1 MTQISTEDR
10 LAAVDRAANKYIP
23 TERDDQFVLRLNRLL
38 ARDSAGK
45 LVASPRKDCGTGDA
59 QGLFVMEAAGGGKTS
74 LVKHGLKTHPLL
86 QPKEEGHMPWIMLDA
101 APSPATTKALGIEI
115 LDKTGYTS
123 VSRSS
128 NEQEIWKMVKHR
140 LALLNTV
147 FLCIDEGHDLLGTA
161 SAFEIR
167 NMQKR
172 LKNLMQGEGAVS
184 VILVGIGELQHL
196 AAYDDQINRRY
207 QKLAFDDISPVRD
220 KRLLKAILHTLCAEV
235 GIAAPK
241 EPDLVERLVH
251 ASRRRFGW
259 FIKNTLR
266 ALEIA
271 ALAGATSLEKTH
283 FAEDWAVQE
292 EAEVGKNVFLARDW
306 SKISLSEKPLPPRD
320 KKSR

>member
-1 MTQISTEDR
+1 MTQISVEAQ
-10 LAAVDRAANKYIP
+10 LAALDRAADKYIP
-23 TERDDQFVLRLNRLL
+23 TERDDQFLLRLNRLL
-38 ARDSAGK
+38 ARDSQGK
-45 LVASPRKDCGTGDA
+45 SIASPRKDRGTGDA
-59 QGLFVMEAAGGGKTS
+59 QGLFIMEAAGGGKTS

-86 QPKEEGHMPWIMLDA
+86 QSKGEGHMPWIMLEA

-115 LDKTGYTS
+115 LAKTGYTD
-123 VSRSS
+123 VSGNP
-128 NEQEIWKMVKHR
+128 NEQKIWRLVKHR

-147 FLCIDEGHDLLGTA
+147 FVCIDEGHDLLGTA
-161 SAFEIR
+161 SAVEIR

-184 VILVGIGELQHL
+184 VILVGIGELGHL

-207 QKLAFDDISPVRD
+207 QKLSFDDISPVRD
-220 KRLLKAILHTLCAEV
+220 ERLLKGILHTLCAEV

-271 ALAGATSLEKTH
+271 VEAGACRLKKAH
-283 FAEDWAVQE
+283 FAEDWAIQE
-292 EAEVGKNVFLARDW
+292 VAEVGKNVFLSNAW
-306 SKISLSEKPLPPRD
+306 SKIDLSEKPLPPRD
-320 KKSR
+320 KKGR

>member
-1 MTQISTEDR
+1 MTQMSIEAR
-10 LAAVDRAANKYIP
+10 LAAVDRAADKYNP
-23 TERDDQFVLRLNRLL
+23 TERDDQFLLRLDRLL
-38 ARDSAGK
+38 ARDSAGSP
-45 LVASPRKDCGTGDA
+45 VASPRKDRGTGDA

-74 LVKHGLKTHPLL
+74 LVKQGLKTHPLL
-86 QPKEEGHMPWIMLDA
+86 QSKGKGHMPWIMLEA
-101 APSPATTKALGIEI
+101 APSPATTKALGFEI
-115 LDKTGYTS
+115 LAKTGYTD
-123 VSRSS
+123 VSGNP
-128 NEQEIWKMVKHR
+128 NEQEIWRLVKHR
-140 LALLNTV
+140 LAVLNTV
-147 FLCIDEGHDLLGTA
+147 FVCIDEGHDLLGTA
-161 SAFEIR
+161 SAVEIR

-184 VILVGIGELQHL
+184 VILVGIGELRHL

-220 KRLLKAILHTLCAEV
+220 ERLLKGILHTLCAEA

-241 EPDLVERLVH
+241 EPDLIERLVH

-271 ALAGATSLEKTH
+271 AVAGASRLEKAH

-292 EAEVGKNVFLARDW
+292 EAEIGKNVFLSNDW
-306 SKISLSEKPLPPRD
+306 SKIDLSEKPLPPRE
-320 KKSR
+320 KKGR